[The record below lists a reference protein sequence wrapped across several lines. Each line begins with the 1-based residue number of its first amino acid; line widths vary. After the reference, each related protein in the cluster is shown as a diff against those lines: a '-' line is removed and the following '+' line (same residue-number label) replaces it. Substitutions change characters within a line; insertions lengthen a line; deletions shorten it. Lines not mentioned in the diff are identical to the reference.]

1 MPESQRV
8 DAANSLIYEANARIR
23 DPIYG
28 CTGSIFQLQNQVSE
42 LHAQLAVA
50 KAEVHKMELQQAN
63 LLALIRKGRSQ
74 FEGEDQ
80 GYSIL
85 TQLHHFPFP
94 DFTLDFPH
102 NYKSPQIVWDS
113 SWSS

>member
-1 MPESQRV
+1 MVAHWFNFST
-8 DAANSLIYEANARIR
+8 SK
-23 DPIYG
+23 
-28 CTGSIFQLQNQVSE
+28 QVSE

-63 LLALIRKGRSQ
+63 LLALIRKERSQ

-80 GYSIL
+80 DYSIL

>member
-1 MPESQRV
+1 M
-8 DAANSLIYEANARIR
+8 
-23 DPIYG
+23 
-28 CTGSIFQLQNQVSE
+28 SE

-50 KAEVHKMELQQAN
+50 KADVHKMELQQAN